1 MDKVLDITIDPDI
14 ELDEKRIKNMPDN
27 IKQPLL
33 ATMTV
38 ACKRYNC
45 TWRELVW
52 KVKFYNNQPVIS
64 VKKR

>member
-1 MDKVLDITIDPDI
+1 MGKVINVTIDENI
-14 ELDEKRIKNMPDN
+14 ELDPRHTKNMPDN